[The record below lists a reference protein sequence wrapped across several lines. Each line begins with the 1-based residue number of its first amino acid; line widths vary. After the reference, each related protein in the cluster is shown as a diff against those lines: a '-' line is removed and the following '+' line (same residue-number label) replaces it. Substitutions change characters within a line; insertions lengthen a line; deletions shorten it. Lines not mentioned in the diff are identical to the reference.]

1 MKNNKID
8 FEKVKVKV
16 NNSIV
21 RRKMEDTSA
30 ILVDSNFTLNT
41 SKNINNVDTVISFWD
56 LFVGMLLTKKEDLMW
71 HLIYALCH
79 LFKTYNF

>member
-41 SKNINNVDTVISFWD
+41 SKNRNTVDTIISFWD
-56 LFVGMLLTKKEDLMW
+56 LFVGMLLTKK
-71 HLIYALCH
+71 
-79 LFKTYNF
+79 